1 MAADYRRYRPA
12 GYRRPP
18 GLRGMK
24 FALIERDAYRAYL
37 VLGPLNNAR
46 VAATRAG
53 RARSGWSAAA
63 AQR

>member
-1 MAADYRRYRPA
+1 
-12 GYRRPP
+12 
-18 GLRGMK
+18 MK

-46 VAATRAG
+46 VAVAQAG
-53 RARSGWSAAA
+53 RARPGWAAARRSAA